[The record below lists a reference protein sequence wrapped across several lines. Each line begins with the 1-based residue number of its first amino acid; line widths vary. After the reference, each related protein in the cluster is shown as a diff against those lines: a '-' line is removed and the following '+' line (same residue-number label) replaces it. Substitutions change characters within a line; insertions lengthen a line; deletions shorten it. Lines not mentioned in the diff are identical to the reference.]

1 MMNHNTEEDLNA
13 IVVEENTPIHDENT
27 NNGVDDEVVV
37 VTTDNIDLEIPEEN
51 ARKDLNITEEEI
63 KVTNTC
69 SISDKIADV
78 LADGWKTR
86 VSEARKLVVDEIA
99 DITNEDISTDEKFI
113 TALEDGSLLCK
124 LAFDK
129 ERLYHRS
136 MS

>member
-27 NNGVDDEVVV
+27 NNSVDDEVVV

-51 ARKDLNITEEEI
+51 ARKDLDITEEEI
-63 KVTNTC
+63 KVTSTC

-99 DITNEDISTDEKFI
+99 DITNEDISKKILALINLSLEMEKEMEKI
-113 TALEDGSLLCK
+113 YSLPNLN
-124 LAFDK
+124 
-129 ERLYHRS
+129 RP
-136 MS
+136 